1 MAYSYIIP
9 YEVER
14 LYYGNF
20 SMQGQPRNNSSTL
33 SQMMEAPGIRR
44 GCRIGLA
51 GYKYYEKAME
61 DKEAYTFDVP
71 YYIVRSLHRAA
82 LEDQISDRTSI
93 LRDGNYIGTF
103 RTEEMSEDKLVVH
116 MVGRKIDEIEEKKP
130 VDRKDKLMELRGY
143 TKEGNFADVDFTL
156 YKGEVVGLTGLVGAG
171 RSELFKSVFGIT
183 RPDAG
188 HNRKAER
195 EG

>member
-1 MAYSYIIP
+1 
-9 YEVER
+9 
-14 LYYGNF
+14 
-20 SMQGQPRNNSSTL
+20 
-33 SQMMEAPGIRR
+33 
-44 GCRIGLA
+44 
-51 GYKYYEKAME
+51 
-61 DKEAYTFDVP
+61 
-71 YYIVRSLHRAA
+71 
-82 LEDQISDRTSI
+82 
-93 LRDGNYIGTF
+93 
-103 RTEEMSEDKLVVH
+103 

-171 RSELFKSVFGIT
+171 RSELFQSVFGIT

-195 EG
+195 EGQSDRHGSR